1 LHEPDTVEKTVNNRE
16 LLINIQNYNVITN
29 TVLKKKLFLRHNF
42 EYEKKMAKKKSTQ
55 DDNLQELESALT
67 KTEQF
72 IEDNQKNITY
82 VVGIVVLVVAAYL
95 AFHKFYKQPKE
106 EEALTQMFMAENYF
120 EKDSFNLA
128 INGDGNYLGFLD
140 IIDDYGITKSANRAK
155 YYTGISYLHL
165 GQYEDAIDYLK
176 KFKTDD
182 LLLAP
187 VKAGAIGDA
196 MLQLGD
202 NDGALKQYKK
212 AYSETENELTTP
224 VYKMKAAKLME
235 SMNELDE
242 ALKLYEEIKKDYP
255 QSTEGTAADR
265 YIARIKIKIG

>member
-1 LHEPDTVEKTVNNRE
+1 
-16 LLINIQNYNVITN
+16 
-29 TVLKKKLFLRHNF
+29 
-42 EYEKKMAKKKSTQ
+42 MAKKKVTKEK

-72 IEDNQKNITY
+72 IEDNQKIISY
-82 VVGIVVLVVAAYL
+82 IVGAIIVVVALYL
-95 AFHKFYKQPKE
+95 AFNRFYKQPKE
-106 EEALTQMFMAENYF
+106 QEALSQMFMAENYF

-140 IIDDYGITKSANRAK
+140 IIDDYGITKAANRAK

-165 GQYEDAIDYLK
+165 GQYEEAIDYLN
-176 KFKTDD
+176 KFKTTD

-196 MLQLGD
+196 MLELGNKED
-202 NDGALKQYKK
+202 ALAQYKK
-212 AYSETENELTTP
+212 AYSASDNELTTP
-224 VYKMKAAKLME
+224 VYKMKAAKLLE
-235 SMNELDE
+235 SMNEYKE

-255 QSTEGTAADR
+255 QSAEGTTVDK
-265 YIARIKIKIG
+265 YIARVKLKIG

>member
-1 LHEPDTVEKTVNNRE
+1 
-16 LLINIQNYNVITN
+16 
-29 TVLKKKLFLRHNF
+29 
-42 EYEKKMAKKKSTQ
+42 
-55 DDNLQELESALT
+55 
-67 KTEQF
+67 
-72 IEDNQKNITY
+72 
-82 VVGIVVLVVAAYL
+82 
-95 AFHKFYKQPKE
+95 
-106 EEALTQMFMAENYF
+106 MFMAENYF

-140 IIDDYGITKSANRAK
+140 IIDDYGMTKSANRAK

-196 MLQLGD
+196 MLELGKTD
-202 NDGALKQYKK
+202 DALKQYQK

-224 VYKMKAAKLME
+224 VYKMKAANLLE
-235 SMNELDE
+235 SLNKLDE

-255 QSTEGTAADR
+255 QSAEGTTVDR
-265 YIARIKIKIG
+265 YIARVKIKKG

>member
-1 LHEPDTVEKTVNNRE
+1 
-16 LLINIQNYNVITN
+16 
-29 TVLKKKLFLRHNF
+29 
-42 EYEKKMAKKKSTQ
+42 MAKRKTNKE
-55 DDNLQELESALT
+55 DNLQELESALT

-72 IEDNQKNITY
+72 IEDNQTKITY
-82 VVGIVVLVVAAYL
+82 AVGAVVVLVAVFL
-95 AFHKFYKQPKE
+95 AFNKFYLQPKE
-106 EEALTQMFMAENYF
+106 EEALSQMFMAENYF

-155 YYTGISYLHL
+155 YYTGISYLHM

-176 KFKTDD
+176 KFKTKD

-196 MLQLGD
+196 MLELGN
-202 NDGALKQYKK
+202 NDDALKQYKK
-212 AYSETENELTTP
+212 AYSETDNELTTP
-224 VYKMKAAKLME
+224 IYKMKAARLLE
-235 SMNELDE
+235 SMDKLEE

-255 QSTEGTAADR
+255 ESAEGTTVDR
-265 YIARIKIKIG
+265 YIARVKVKMS

>member
-1 LHEPDTVEKTVNNRE
+1 MV
-16 LLINIQNYNVITN
+16 
-29 TVLKKKLFLRHNF
+29 
-42 EYEKKMAKKKSTQ
+42 KKKSNQ

-72 IEDNQKNITY
+72 IEDNQMKITY
-82 VVGIVVLVVAAYL
+82 AVGVIVVLVAVFL
-95 AFHKFYKQPKE
+95 AFNKFYLQPKE

-140 IIDDYGITKSANRAK
+140 IIDDYGVTKSANRAK
-155 YYTGISYLHL
+155 YYTGISYLRM

-196 MLQLGD
+196 MLELGNSD
-202 NDGALKQYKK
+202 DALKQYKK
-212 AYSETENELTTP
+212 AYSATENELTTP
-224 VYKMKAAKLME
+224 IYKMKAARLLE
-235 SMNELDE
+235 SMDKLEE

-255 QSTEGTAADR
+255 ESAEGTTVDR
-265 YIARIKIKIG
+265 YIARVKVKMS

>member
-1 LHEPDTVEKTVNNRE
+1 
-16 LLINIQNYNVITN
+16 
-29 TVLKKKLFLRHNF
+29 
-42 EYEKKMAKKKSTQ
+42 MANKKSTK

-72 IEDNQKNITY
+72 IEDNQKLITY
-82 VVGIVVLVVAAYL
+82 IVGAVIVVVGAYL
-95 AFHKFYKQPKE
+95 AFHKFYMQPKE
-106 EEALTQMFMAENYF
+106 KEALSQMFMAENYF

-182 LLLAP
+182 LLLGP

-196 MLQLGD
+196 KLELGEKED
-202 NDGALKQYKK
+202 ALNQYKK
-212 AYSETENELTTP
+212 AYSETDNELTTP
-224 VYKMKAAKLME
+224 VYKMKAAKLLEEMGKF
-235 SMNELDE
+235 DE

-255 QSTEGTAADR
+255 QSTEGTTVDK
-265 YIARIKIKIG
+265 YIARVKIKKG